1 MRHMKILL
9 FGGTGQLGYDLI
21 RRANDLHFEVIAPV
35 TSEVD
40 ITDRKAVARIV
51 QTVSPT
57 VVINSA
63 AYTAVD
69 NAEDEPHRAH
79 AVNAQGA
86 EWIAAACK
94 QGNIRLIHVSTDYVF
109 DGEGHTPLD
118 EDAPV
123 NPLNV
128 YGASK
133 LAGERAVMRVLGD
146 RALVV
151 RTASLY
157 GARGANFV
165 ATMLKLFTQ
174 KERVQVVADQW
185 MSPTSTGF
193 FADVLLD
200 LCRIPC
206 SGLLHAACDGAASWF
221 EFAEAIQ
228 RLSSARLPSG
238 DSCVIEKTTAAAFAR
253 RARRPRYSVLDCSR
267 LAALLGR
274 RPIHWEVALREHLQ
288 EIGMDAR
295 D

>member
-1 MRHMKILL
+1 MKILL

-21 RRANDLHFEVIAPV
+21 RRANDLNFEVIAPV

-40 ITDRKAVARIV
+40 IRDRLAVSRIV
-51 QTVSPT
+51 QAASPS

-69 NAEDEPHRAH
+69 NAEDEPERAH

-86 EWIAAACK
+86 EWIAAAC
-94 QGNIRLIHVSTDYVF
+94 QQRGVRLIHVSTDYVF
-109 DGEGHTPLD
+109 DGKGETPLN

-128 YGASK
+128 YGESK
-133 LAGERAVMRVLGD
+133 LAGEQAVLRILGE

-165 ATMLKLFTQ
+165 ATMLKLFTE

-200 LCRIPC
+200 LCRTPC
-206 SGLLHAACDGAASWF
+206 SGLLHAACDGSASWF
-221 EFAEAIQ
+221 EFAEAIL
-228 RLSSARLPSG
+228 RCSSARLPSSQ
-238 DSCVIEKTTAAAFAR
+238 SCVIEKTTASAFAR

-267 LAALLGR
+267 LAGLLGR
-274 RPIHWEVALREHLQ
+274 RPIHWEEALKEHLQ
-288 EIGMDAR
+288 EIGMEAR
-295 D
+295 A